1 MKQILSGTRI
11 GNKILTDLREEVRAL
26 SVVPRIAAILVGDNP
41 ASRLYVRMKEQRCSR
56 VGIAFEKIVV
66 PENTDTQ
73 SLCTIIHA
81 LNARMDVHA
90 ILVQLPLPAGL
101 DTDAVIRAIDP
112 RKDVD
117 GFHPENI
124 ERFMRDTPPYVEPV
138 LIHAI
143 RALLEATGTPLANK
157 RAVILGKSD
166 IFMRP
171 LGAALTRMGLHVQW
185 LTLATDNWKEICASA
200 DVLVTALGVAHCVTA
215 DAIQQGASIIDV
227 GISKLDGTVVG
238 DVHPDAAARAGF
250 ITPVPGGVGPM
261 TVAMLLHTVV
271 HLARTQTTTV

>member
-1 MKQILSGTRI
+1 MAHILSGTRI

-66 PENTDTQ
+66 AENTNTQ
-73 SLCTIIHA
+73 SLCEIIRS

-101 DTDAVIRAIDP
+101 DTDIVIRSIDP

-117 GFHPENI
+117 GFHPDNI
-124 ERFMRDTPPYVEPV
+124 ERFMHDTQPYVEPV

-143 RALLEATGTPLANK
+143 RALLEATGNPLTDK
-157 RAVILGKSD
+157 QAVILGKSD
-166 IFMRP
+166 VFMRP
-171 LGAALTRMGLHVQW
+171 LGASLTRMGLHVQW
-185 LTLATDNWKEICASA
+185 ITQSTDSWKEICATA
-200 DVLVTALGVAHCVTA
+200 DVLVTALGVPHSVTA
-215 DAIQQGASIIDV
+215 DAVKQGASIIDV
-227 GISKLDGTVVG
+227 GISKLDGQVAG